1 MNAGGISEEG
11 RELAKQNREELKN
24 KKKATTQGTSIFW
37 R

>member
-24 KKKATTQGTSIFW
+24 KKKQLPKVPAFFW